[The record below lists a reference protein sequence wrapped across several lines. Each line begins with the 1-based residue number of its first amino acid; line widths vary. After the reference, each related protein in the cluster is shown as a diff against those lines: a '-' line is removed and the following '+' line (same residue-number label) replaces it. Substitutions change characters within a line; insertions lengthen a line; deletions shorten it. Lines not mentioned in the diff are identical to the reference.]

1 MGQFYPMAEEVGF
14 LTHKRGDGRGAKARS
29 PEIAE
34 KELTISSHGAVTRE
48 VLDVAR

>member
-14 LTHKRGDGRGAKARS
+14 LTQTRRWERRKARS

-34 KELTISSHGAVTRE
+34 KS
-48 VLDVAR
+48 